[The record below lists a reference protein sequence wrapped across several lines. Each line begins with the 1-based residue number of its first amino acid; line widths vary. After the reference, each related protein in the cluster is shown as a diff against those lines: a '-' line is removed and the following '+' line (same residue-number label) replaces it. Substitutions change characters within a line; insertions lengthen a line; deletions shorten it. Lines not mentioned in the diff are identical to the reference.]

1 VRKKLF
7 SIASALVLLAGV
19 LAGCS
24 GGNNEKASPS
34 PSASSSPSGSE
45 SAPASEGG
53 ASEQKPSGSI
63 TVLTQRTDIVD
74 ILQGEFTEEFNKA
87 YPDIEVKWEAV
98 QDYENNIKIRM
109 NTEDYGDVLL
119 IPNNIEPKDYPNF
132 FEPLGD
138 YETDKTVYSQIDQR
152 RFEGKYY
159 GIPMAINT
167 LGIVYNKKVF
177 ADAGITQMPK
187 TPAEF
192 LEAMHKIKDNTDA
205 IPLYTNYKDNWT
217 LSQWADYLQP
227 ASGDPNYPN
236 IGVLEDPNPWA
247 PGKPYNDIFK
257 LMYDV
262 ANQGL
267 IEEDPTTTDW
277 ESSKGMINRG
287 EIGTMVLGSW
297 AITQMQG
304 AGPNPD
310 DIGYM
315 PFPTNAAKLSAPL
328 AADYNWSINVH
339 SKNKEAANAFIH
351 WVVDE
356 SDYATKY
363 QGGFSAKFDENG
375 QLQIPELLQG
385 FQDLG
390 VTMELSTPGPDDLNG
405 VLTAID
411 NDSEVGIHNPDFKTR
426 LIEAAIGNRKET
438 FDEIMKDLDDRWNKS
453 WQKLIP
459 ENYKK

>member
-1 VRKKLF
+1 MKKTMFTLPM
-7 SIASALVLLAGV
+7 VVV
-19 LAGCS
+19 LATGMLTACGS
-24 GGNNEKASPS
+24 NTGNNESATNSPAATNAASPAA
-34 PSASSSPSGSE
+34 SAAATASGDK
-45 SAPASEGG
+45 
-53 ASEQKPSGSI
+53 KPSGSI

-74 ILQGEFTEEFNKA
+74 TLQNEFTAEFNKV
-87 YPDIEVKWEAV
+87 YPDIKVKWEAV

-109 NTEDYGDVLL
+109 NTSDYGDVLL
-119 IPNNIEPKDYPNF
+119 IPNNVEPKDFPNF

-138 YETDKTVYSQIDQR
+138 YEADKAKYSQIDAH

-159 GIPMAINT
+159 GLPMAINT

-177 ADAGITQMPK
+177 KDAGVTEVPK
-187 TPAEF
+187 TPEQF
-192 LEAMHKIKDNTDA
+192 LAAMHKIKDNTKA
-205 IPLYTNYKDNWT
+205 VPLYTNYKDDWT

-236 IGVLEDPNPWA
+236 LGVLQDPHPWA
-247 PGKPYNDIFK
+247 PGKPFNDIFK

-262 ANQGL
+262 AKQGL

-277 ESSKGMINRG
+277 ESSKGMLNRG

-304 AGPNPD
+304 AGPNPQ

-351 WVVDE
+351 WVVDT
-356 SDYATKY
+356 SDYASKY
-363 QGGFSAKFDENG
+363 QGGFSAKLP
-375 QLQIPELLQG
+375 LQIPELLKG

-390 VTMELSTPGPDDLNG
+390 VTMEVSTPGPDDLNG
-405 VLTAID
+405 ILTKID
-411 NDSEVGIHNPDFKTR
+411 NDSEVGIHNPDFKKR
-426 LIEAAIGNRKET
+426 LIESAIGNR
-438 FDEIMKDLDDRWNKS
+438 DESFEDIMKDLDTRWNKS
-453 WQKLIP
+453 WEKLIP
-459 ENYKK
+459 ANYKK

>member
-1 VRKKLF
+1 MKKPLF
-7 SIASALVLLAGV
+7 SVTLVLVLLGSL
-19 LAGCS
+19 LAGC
-24 GGNNEKASPS
+24 GGNNKNESSPS
-34 PSASSSPSGSE
+34 PSASNSSPSASE
-45 SAPASEGG
+45 SAPASEN
-53 ASEQKPSGSI
+53 KISGSI

-74 ILQGEFTEEFNKA
+74 TLQGEFTDEFNKV
-87 YPDIEVKWEAV
+87 YPDVKVKWEAV
-98 QDYENNIKIRM
+98 QEYENNIKIRM

-138 YETDKTVYSQIDQR
+138 YEADKTKYSQIDAH

-177 ADAGITQMPK
+177 NDAGVTQMPK

-205 IPLYTNYKDNWT
+205 IPLYTNYKDDWT

-236 IGVLEDPNPWA
+236 IGLLEDPNPWA
-247 PGKPYNDIFK
+247 AGKPYNDIFK

-267 IEEDPTTTDW
+267 IEADPTTTDW

-356 SDYATKY
+356 SDYSTKY
-363 QGGFSAKFDENG
+363 QGGFSAKFGADG
-375 QLQIPELLQG
+375 KLQIPELLKG
-385 FQDLG
+385 FQELG

-405 VLTAID
+405 MGTQID
-411 NDSEVGIHNPDFKTR
+411 NDSEVGIHNPDFKKR
-426 LIEAAIGNRKET
+426 LIEAAIGNRKDS
-438 FDEIMKDLDDRWNKS
+438 FDDIMNDLDKRWNKS
-453 WQKLIP
+453 REKLIP
-459 ENYKK
+459 DKYKK

>member
-1 VRKKLF
+1 MVF
-7 SIASALVLLAGV
+7 VLLAG
-19 LAGCS
+19 LISGC
-24 GGNNEKASPS
+24 GGNNNNNSS
-34 PSASSSPSGSE
+34 PSASPSETQAASE
-45 SAPASEGG
+45 SSAATESSS
-53 ASEQKPSGSI
+53 ADVKPSGSI

-74 ILQGEFTEEFNKA
+74 TLQGEFTAEFNKV
-87 YPDIEVKWEAV
+87 YPDIKVKWEAI

-109 NTEDYGDVLL
+109 GTEDYGDVLL
-119 IPNNIEPKDYPNF
+119 IPNNVEAKDFPNF

-138 YETDKTVYSQIDQR
+138 YEKDKSVYTQIDVKR
-152 RFEGKYY
+152 NEGKYY

-167 LGIVYNKKVF
+167 LGILYNKKVF
-177 ADAGITQMPK
+177 KDAGITDMPR
-187 TPAEF
+187 TPADF
-192 LEAMHKIKDNTDA
+192 LAAMHKIKDNTKA
-205 IPLYTNYKDNWT
+205 IPLYTNYKDDWT

-236 IGVLEDPNPWA
+236 IGFLEDPNPWA

-262 ANQGL
+262 AKEGL
-267 IEEDPTTTDW
+267 IESDPTTTDW

-297 AITQMQG
+297 AITQMQA

-328 AADYNWSINVH
+328 AADYTWSINVH

-351 WVVDE
+351 WVVDI
-356 SDYATKY
+356 SDYASKY
-363 QGGFSAKFDENG
+363 QGGFSAKFGPDG
-375 QLQIPELLQG
+375 KLQVPELLKG

-390 VTMELSTPGPDDLNG
+390 VTMETSTPGPDDLNG
-405 VLTAID
+405 LSTQID
-411 NDSEVGIHNPDFKTR
+411 NDSEVGIHNPEFKKK
-426 LIEAAIGNRKET
+426 LIEAAIGNRSES
-438 FDEIMKDLDDRWNKS
+438 FEDIMSDLDKRWNKS
-453 WQKLIP
+453 WKKLIP
-459 ENYKK
+459 DNYKK

>member
-1 VRKKLF
+1 MKKSVL
-7 SIASALVLLAGV
+7 SVSSVLVLLTGL
-19 LAGCS
+19 LAGC
-24 GGNNEKASPS
+24 GGNNNNSS
-34 PSASSSPSGSE
+34 PSASSSPVASESSAAASESGSTD
-45 SAPASEGG
+45 A
-53 ASEQKPSGSI
+53 KPSGSI

-74 ILQGEFTEEFNKA
+74 TLQKEFTAEFNKA
-87 YPDIEVKWEAV
+87 YPDIRVKWEAV

-119 IPNNIEPKDYPNF
+119 IPNNVEPKDFPTF

-138 YETDKTVYSQIDQR
+138 YEADKTKYSQIDAH

-177 ADAGITQMPK
+177 NDAGVTTVPK
-187 TPAEF
+187 TPDEF
-192 LEAMHKIKDNTDA
+192 LAAMQKIKDTTDA
-205 IPLYTNYKDNWT
+205 IPLYTNYKDDWT

-227 ASGDPNYPN
+227 AAGDPNYPN
-236 IGVLEDPNPWA
+236 IGVLQDPNPWA
-247 PGKPYNDIFK
+247 AGKPYNDIFK
-257 LMYDV
+257 LMYEV
-262 ANQGL
+262 AKRGL

-328 AADYNWSINVH
+328 SADYNWSINVH

-356 SDYATKY
+356 SDYASKY
-363 QGGFSAKFDENG
+363 QGGFSAKFDDGGN
-375 QLQIPELLQG
+375 LQIPELLKG

-405 VLTAID
+405 VLTQID
-411 NDSEVGIHNPDFKTR
+411 NDSEVGIHNPDFKKR
-426 LIEAAIGNRKET
+426 LIEAAIGNR
-438 FDEIMKDLDDRWNKS
+438 DESFEDIMADLDKRWNKS
-453 WQKLIP
+453 WEKLIP
-459 ENYKK
+459 AQYKK

>member
-1 VRKKLF
+1 MKK
-7 SIASALVLLAGV
+7 SVVGTSMALVLATGL
-19 LAGCS
+19 LAGC
-24 GGNNEKASPS
+24 GGNKDNNTANESPTNSSS
-34 PSASSSPSGSE
+34 PSASASS
-45 SAPASEGG
+45 SASAGG
-53 ASEQKPSGSI
+53 DNAGGKDISGSI

-74 ILQGEFTEEFNKA
+74 TLQGEFTAEFNKA
-87 YPDIEVKWEAV
+87 YPNIKVKWEAV
-98 QDYENNIKIRM
+98 QDYENNIKVRM

-119 IPNNIEPKDYPNF
+119 IPNNVEPKDYPNF

-138 YETDKTVYSQIDQR
+138 YEADKDKYSQIDAHR
-152 RFEGKYY
+152 YEGKYY

-177 ADAGITQMPK
+177 ADAGIATVPK

-192 LEAMHKIKDNTDA
+192 IEAMRKIKDNTDA
-205 IPLYTNYKDNWT
+205 IPLYTNYKDDWT

-236 IGVLEDPNPWA
+236 IGFLEDPHPWQK
-247 PGKPYNDIFK
+247 GKPYYDIFK
-257 LMYDV
+257 IMYDV
-262 ANQGL
+262 AKEGL

-297 AITQMQG
+297 AIAQMQG
-304 AGPNPD
+304 AGDHPD

-328 AADYNWSINVH
+328 SADYNWAINVH

-356 SDYATKY
+356 SNYADKY
-363 QGGFSAKFDENG
+363 QGGFSAK
-375 QLQIPELLQG
+375 LPLVVPELLKG

-390 VTMELSTPGPDDLNG
+390 VTMEVSTPGPDDLNG
-405 VLTAID
+405 INVAID
-411 NDSEVGIHNPDFKTR
+411 NDSEVGIHNPDFKKR
-426 LIEAAIGNRKET
+426 IIEAAIGNSKESY
-438 FDEIMKDLDDRWNKS
+438 DDIMNDLDKRWNAS
-453 WQKLIP
+453 WETLIP
-459 ENYKK
+459 EKYKK